1 MAICLSQQCFI
12 VLESHTSQMHSVLY
26 GRVTAR
32 GGHSFSTYASFSE
45 RLTFLTPWYV
55 HSQYSLVFCF
65 TCLRILES
73 MERKRNIGIKWV
85 TYIFLYGT
93 KEKYLELDIF
103 WPSDFF
109 GLFLLIFFF
118 IEKRYTGKKIL
129 MQDYLLSFYV
139 LCYLYLWLLY
149 ADLWNII
156 ILKPKSPA
164 ES

>member
-26 GRVTAR
+26 GKVTAR

-45 RLTFLTPWYV
+45 RLTFLTPWYA

-103 WPSDFF
+103 WPF
-109 GLFLLIFFF
+109 LTYFLLYW
-118 IEKRYTGKKIL
+118 EKVHGKKNF
-129 MQDYLLSFYV
+129 DARLLTEF
-139 LCYLYLWLLY
+139 LCFMLFRFVITLCGSVKY
-149 ADLWNII
+149 NHI
-156 ILKPKSPA
+156 KT
-164 ES
+164 